1 MPDDIF
7 LEILVMCRFQVR
19 LLSMYTPR
27 DFVNSTC
34 FIESPFIEKDKGPL
48 KVLNLCLDPR
58 LAPSRPRV
66 NDSERVTQSQPR
78 PEKKKNLTVARKKKK
93 LKVL

>member
-66 NDSERVTQSQPR
+66 NDSPNRGQKKK
-78 PEKKKNLTVARKKKK
+78 KKKNLKG
-93 LKVL
+93 L